1 MNPREIEEMSWRMAE
16 VYEAVVNRILINMAR
31 HFQYINAGEVPSG
44 TWIYQAKKLAE
55 MGQVNKETEKII
67 LDMLG
72 DADGVLRA
80 LLEKSILNGLKDA
93 EPALRKAA
101 ENGFL
106 PWGINTPPVLEP
118 GQMQAFSAYYKQ
130 SADKLNLVN
139 TVMLEST
146 GWAYQSTVADIVNR
160 MNNAQGILNKA
171 TGEVVTGVSSWND
184 AIRRGVQDM
193 VKNGITGFVDHGGHK
208 WSPEAY
214 VAMDVRTTMANTAR
228 AAVWERCEAY
238 GDDLYQVSW
247 HNGARELCFPW
258 QGKVI
263 SRSDTVR
270 DVEDDE
276 GNTVHVYAQ
285 SETTYGEPAGLFGIN
300 CGHYPIPFV
309 PGFSRIRQPQ
319 QDAEENEKAYRES
332 QKQRYLERKLRE
344 EKRDL
349 EVMKAQGASA
359 EELKEQRKRIRAAS
373 ENIDTFCDETGLT
386 RRRNRETAPV
396 RATWPTKNGPVT
408 RYDGGYISADVTPP
422 PKGTFTE
429 RKKQETEQSST
440 LHDSLADAY
449 EYHRTANGLTSA
461 PYDASAPLQFIKE
474 DLSNLGPRS
483 ASVVEQTIS
492 GLTKKYDTPLVSVRT
507 MDKTEA
513 LFNKNAF
520 AACTH
525 NYSTD
530 TAEIRINPVKCKDG
544 DKLTARVQELIKN
557 GYSAPIPGEYADRY
571 VYAHEF
577 GHSLLSMES
586 LPGKSM
592 NFVGVDT
599 KRLKGI
605 QNEVKAIYA
614 EYAAEVGNLE
624 KAKRAAEMRVILEA
638 DEAAAVEAREL
649 IKKLDSV
656 QISRYSLT
664 NANEFFAESFVYTEY
679 GGTGKEYADRIR
691 AIVDKYF
698 LR

>member
-31 HFQYINAGEVPSG
+31 HFQFINAGEVPSG

-80 LLEKSILNGLKDA
+80 LLEESILNGLSDA

-106 PWGINTPPVLEP
+106 PGGINTPPVLEP
-118 GQMQAFSAYYKQ
+118 GQMQAFAAYYKQ
-130 SADKLNLVN
+130 SADKLNMVN

-146 GWAYQSTVADIVNR
+146 GWAYQATVSDIVTR

-184 AIRRGVQDM
+184 AIRRGVQNM
-193 VKNGITGFVDHGGHK
+193 VKNGIAGFVDHGGHK

-247 HNGARELCFPW
+247 HNAARELCFPW
-258 QGKVI
+258 QAKVI
-263 SRSDTVR
+263 SRTDTVR

-285 SETTYGEPAGLFGIN
+285 SETSYGEPAGLFGIN

-319 QDAEENEKAYRES
+319 QDAKENEEAYQQS
-332 QKQRYLERKLRE
+332 QRQRYLERKLRE

-349 EVMKAQGASA
+349 EVMKSQGASE
-359 EELKEQRKRIRAAS
+359 EELKWQLQRIRDAS
-373 ENIDTFCDETGLT
+373 EDINEFCAKTGLT

-396 RATWPTKNGPVT
+396 RATWPAEAGESV
-408 RYDGGYISADVTPP
+408 RYNRGYISPNQTPP
-422 PKGTFTE
+422 PKGP
-429 RKKQETEQSST
+429 
-440 LHDSLADAY
+440 Y
-449 EYHRTANGLTSA
+449 EPKIR
-461 PYDASAPLQFIKE
+461 DLQ
-474 DLSNLGPRS
+474 
-483 ASVVEQTIS
+483 
-492 GLTKKYDTPLVSVRT
+492 
-507 MDKTEA
+507 
-513 LFNKNAF
+513 
-520 AACTH
+520 
-525 NYSTD
+525 
-530 TAEIRINPVKCKDG
+530 
-544 DKLTARVQELIKN
+544 
-557 GYSAPIPGEYADRY
+557 
-571 VYAHEF
+571 
-577 GHSLLSMES
+577 
-586 LPGKSM
+586 LPGR
-592 NFVGVDT
+592 G
-599 KRLKGI
+599 
-605 QNEVKAIYA
+605 
-614 EYAAEVGNLE
+614 
-624 KAKRAAEMRVILEA
+624 
-638 DEAAAVEAREL
+638 
-649 IKKLDSV
+649 
-656 QISRYSLT
+656 
-664 NANEFFAESFVYTEY
+664 
-679 GGTGKEYADRIR
+679 
-691 AIVDKYF
+691 
-698 LR
+698 

>member
-80 LLEKSILNGLKDA
+80 LLEESILNGLKDA

-101 ENGFL
+101 EKGFL
-106 PWGINTPPVLEP
+106 PGGINTPPVLDP
-118 GQMQAFSAYYKQ
+118 GQMQAFAAYYKQ

-139 TVMLEST
+139 TIMLEST
-146 GWAYQSTVADIVNR
+146 GLAYQSTVADIVNR

-258 QGKVI
+258 QAKVI
-263 SRSDTVR
+263 SRTDTVR

-319 QDAEENEKAYRES
+319 QDAEENEKAYEQS
-332 QKQRYLERKLRE
+332 QQQRYLERRLRE

-349 EVMKAQGASA
+349 DVMKAQGASE
-359 EELKEQRKRIRAAS
+359 EELKWQRQRIREAS
-373 ENIDTFCDETGLT
+373 GNIDEFCAKTGRT
-386 RRRNRETAPV
+386 RRRDRETAPV
-396 RATWPTKNGPVT
+396 RATWPTQAGEVT
-408 RYDGGYISADVTPP
+408 RYNQGYIPTTQTPP
-422 PKGTFTE
+422 PKGPPLPPVPPPPVVPPSVPPVVQPPAVSPANVAQQATSAQAVNGIFQNVKGVDDAFKKGMADVLEKATVPEAKTLFTKYADE
-429 RKKQETEQSST
+429 LVCVDPNYTGGAKFNRWSGGVFMNTAKVAQETT
-440 LHDSLADAY
+440 LDKPY
-449 EYHRTANGLTSA
+449 ETA
-461 PYDASAPLQFIKE
+461 F
-474 DLSNLGPRS
+474 
-483 ASVVEQTIS
+483 
-492 GLTKKYDTPLVSVRT
+492 
-507 MDKTEA
+507 
-513 LFNKNAF
+513 
-520 AACTH
+520 
-525 NYSTD
+525 
-530 TAEIRINPVKCKDG
+530 
-544 DKLTARVQELIKN
+544 
-557 GYSAPIPGEYADRY
+557 
-571 VYAHEF
+571 HEF
-577 GHSLLSMES
+577 GHMIDWIAGGRSSSYMSNNELDGKRLQEVIKSDFQAFKKSLNVSRAVDVIQVLKDEKMTVQERGNISDILEKCT
-586 LPGKSM
+586 GKSYPLSA
-592 NFVGVDT
+592 GHGASYH
-599 KRLKGI
+599 KREGAT
-605 QNEVKAIYA
+605 E
-614 EYAAEVGNLE
+614 
-624 KAKRAAEMRVILEA
+624 R
-638 DEAAAVEAREL
+638 
-649 IKKLDSV
+649 
-656 QISRYSLT
+656 
-664 NANEFFAESFVYTEY
+664 EFFAEVLDSSIANEASYNQMKRLFPNAVDMVWEM
-679 GGTGKEYADRIR
+679 IR
-691 AIVDKYF
+691 RATK
-698 LR
+698 

>member
-31 HFQYINAGEVPSG
+31 HFRYINAGEVPSG

-80 LLEKSILNGLKDA
+80 LLEESILNGLKDA

-101 ENGFL
+101 ERGFL
-106 PWGINTPPVLEP
+106 PGGINTPPVLEP

-146 GWAYQSTVADIVNR
+146 GWAYQATVSDIVNR
-160 MNNAQGILNKA
+160 VNNAQGILNKA

-228 AAVWERCEAY
+228 AAVWERCDDY
-238 GDDLYQVSW
+238 GDDMYQVSW
-247 HNGARELCFPW
+247 HNAARPLCFPW
-258 QGKVI
+258 QAKVI
-263 SRSDTVR
+263 SRTDTVR

-319 QDAEENEKAYRES
+319 QDAEENAKAYEQS
-332 QKQRYLERKLRE
+332 QQQRYLERRLRE

-349 EVMKAQGASA
+349 EVMKAQGASE
-359 EELKEQRKRIRAAS
+359 EELKWQRQRIKEAS
-373 ENIDTFCDETGLT
+373 GDIDEFCAKTGRT
-386 RRRNRETAPV
+386 RRRDRETAPV
-396 RATWPTKNGPVT
+396 RVTWPTEAGEVT
-408 RYDGGYISADVTPP
+408 RYNQGYISTTQTPP
-422 PKGTFTE
+422 PKGPPSPPVTPANPPPPAAPPPVVQPPAPAPANVAQQATQPPQDVVQSKSDLVE
-429 RKKQETEQSST
+429 KVLPNTGIQKVELRKWATAPTQQEIIDTVGG
-440 LHDSLADAY
+440 ADM
-449 EYHRTANGLTSA
+449 TSGSC
-461 PYDASAPLQFIKE
+461 ASAALAYAGNRAGYQ
-474 DLSNLGPRS
+474 
-483 ASVVEQTIS
+483 
-492 GLTKKYDTPLVSVRT
+492 VR
-507 MDKTEA
+507 D
-513 LFNKNAF
+513 FRGG
-520 AACTH
+520 
-525 NYSTD
+525 S
-530 TAEIRINPVKCKDG
+530 
-544 DKLTARVQELIKN
+544 
-557 GYSAPIPGEYADRY
+557 
-571 VYAHEF
+571 
-577 GHSLLSMES
+577 SM
-586 LPGKSM
+586 
-592 NFVGVDT
+592 
-599 KRLKGI
+599 
-605 QNEVKAIYA
+605 
-614 EYAAEVGNLE
+614 
-624 KAKRAAEMRVILEA
+624 
-638 DEAAAVEAREL
+638 
-649 IKKLDSV
+649 
-656 QISRYSLT
+656 
-664 NANEFFAESFVYTEY
+664 EFFARKSNTTQLAQIKGIDGVIINKSNEIQAANELLSKMEE
-679 GGTGKEYADRIR
+679 GKEYWMGVGRHASIVRKGANGYEYLELQSADHNGWHPLTDDVLSWRFGCSR
-691 AIVDKYF
+691 RRKYSQNARLMDVEKLAASDDF
-698 LR
+698 REVLPYINTAADQQRKGAGGGIK